1 MNLNSKKLT
10 IPDLISVGV
19 FTAIYFV
26 LVTIATFSC
35 ALLPGVGNI
44 LLPAVAAL
52 ISGSVYMLLAAKL
65 QKFGGISIMG
75 LVMGLFFF
83 MSGHFVLSFA
93 ANIVCGVLAD
103 WVASRS
109 QYRSKKVLLAS
120 YVIFSYGLTGPILP
134 LWFMKDAYIANL
146 TARGKDASYIN
157 TLFAPINSGS
167 FLVCIVAILVCALL
181 GGGTLIFLKLSAKHK
196 KSKNKDKEE
205 LAQITANEFVNV
217 KDIRGNFLY
226 TRDNLA
232 LAYLKIYPIST
243 ELFSK
248 NEKRL
253 IAKQLTVSL
262 SSAQY
267 PFQLLAVSRPVDISP
282 LLSELSA
289 TLTSS
294 SDVKQKELLK
304 QEIVEMGAFALS
316 GEVVERQF
324 YIKIWD
330 RVSDGVE
337 RDLLQKLKLLGGY
350 FSDSGIQTEILQQ
363 QDIVR
368 LCNLVNN
375 PAYVHLEDSGIN
387 AAIPILESVG
397 VA

>member
-44 LLPAVAAL
+44 LL
-52 ISGSVYMLLAAKL
+52 LAAKL

-83 MSGHFVLSFA
+83 VSGHFVLSFA

-167 FLVCIVAILVCALL
+167 FVVCIVAILVYALL
-181 GGGTLIFLKLSAKHK
+181 GGLFGQKMMKKH
-196 KSKNKDKEE
+196 
-205 LAQITANEFVNV
+205 F
-217 KDIRGNFLY
+217 
-226 TRDNLA
+226 
-232 LAYLKIYPIST
+232 
-243 ELFSK
+243 
-248 NEKRL
+248 EK
-253 IAKQLTVSL
+253 AG
-262 SSAQY
+262 
-267 PFQLLAVSRPVDISP
+267 
-282 LLSELSA
+282 
-289 TLTSS
+289 
-294 SDVKQKELLK
+294 
-304 QEIVEMGAFALS
+304 IVA
-316 GEVVERQF
+316 
-324 YIKIWD
+324 
-330 RVSDGVE
+330 
-337 RDLLQKLKLLGGY
+337 
-350 FSDSGIQTEILQQ
+350 
-363 QDIVR
+363 
-368 LCNLVNN
+368 
-375 PAYVHLEDSGIN
+375 
-387 AAIPILESVG
+387 
-397 VA
+397 

>member
-83 MSGHFVLSFA
+83 VSGHFVLSFA

-146 TARGKDASYIN
+146 TARGKDAAYID
-157 TLFAPINSGS
+157 TLFAPINNGS
-167 FLVCIVAILVCALL
+167 FVAAIAAILVCAVL
-181 GGGTLIFLKLSAKHK
+181 GGLFAILLFTVLPTVLVGGVNRLLPLGRWSKVILEAVLKVAIFLSYMVAISKMKEIHRVFEYHGAEHK
-196 KSKNKDKEE
+196 TIFCYENGCE
-205 LAQITANEFVNV
+205 LTPANAQKFRRFHPRCGTSFLFIVLLISILAASLMPWGNV
-217 KDIRGNFLY
+217 WLR
-226 TRDNLA
+226 A
-232 LAYLKIYPIST
+232 L
-243 ELFSK
+243 
-248 NEKRL
+248 
-253 IAKQLTVSL
+253 
-262 SSAQY
+262 
-267 PFQLLAVSRPVDISP
+267 
-282 LLSELSA
+282 
-289 TLTSS
+289 
-294 SDVKQKELLK
+294 
-304 QEIVEMGAFALS
+304 
-316 GEVVERQF
+316 
-324 YIKIWD
+324 
-330 RVSDGVE
+330 
-337 RDLLQKLKLLGGY
+337 LKLLTLPVTM
-350 FSDSGIQTEILQQ
+350 GISYEIIQYCGRHDNLLCRILSAPGLWVQ
-363 QDIVR
+363 R
-368 LCNLVNN
+368 LTTFE
-375 PAYVHLEDSGIN
+375 PDESQLEVAI
-387 AAIPILESVG
+387 AALKAVMPDEPG
-397 VA
+397 EAAW